1 MTKSTVLGT
10 RSNYETPSLHL
21 LHNLDGVKILQEI
34 GTNYNNFGIMILN
47 EESGAF
53 ISSVEL
59 NCNYKAKCIITE
71 IARKWLS
78 GHRNYQETTWTALV
92 ETL

>member
-1 MTKSTVLGT
+1 
-10 RSNYETPSLHL
+10 
-21 LHNLDGVKILQEI
+21 
-34 GTNYNNFGIMILN
+34 MILN

-78 GHRNYQETTWTALV
+78 GHRNYQETIWTALV
-92 ETL
+92 ETLCETEMRTLAMKIIEKLRTHNINILIR